1 MKRIG
6 RYILA
11 EKNLFRKIEL
21 VYYLKNKKD
30 LFFDNSVLL
39 KLELAN
45 MFINSMCL
53 DVDKNTVLTAC
64 LVYSLNKVDTAYEK
78 ERIKLKKRDD
88 YNFLKSIGFTEKFC
102 NICMEYNRVNQ
113 PEMYERTKEGDVLEL
128 VENFGG
134 LLLHR
139 ENRLAF
145 NVSDAIDLLEN
156 KILAKRKN
164 RFLEDFKFFISVM
177 ESTSKEGVITRLQ
190 KKINKLKRNDVSA
203 GMRAVYD
210 NKDVIKNIFL
220 GSDIELFEEQ
230 VKFFKLMKIARAKT
244 IELIKY
250 NQKMRKK
257 GINLEEGLF
266 IK

>member
-6 RYILA
+6 RYITA

-53 DVDKNTVLTAC
+53 DVDKNIVLTAC
-64 LVYSLNKVDTAYEK
+64 LVYALNKVDTVYEK
-78 ERIKLKKRDD
+78 ERIKLKKKDD
-88 YNFLKSIGFTEKFC
+88 YDFLKSIGFTESFC
-102 NICMEYNRVNQ
+102 KICMEYNRVNE
-113 PEMYERTKEGDVLEL
+113 PENYERSKEGDVLEL

-139 ENRLAF
+139 ENRLAY

-156 KILAKRKN
+156 KILLGKNN
-164 RFLEDFKFFISVM
+164 RFLGEFKFFVDVM
-177 ESTSKEGVITRLQ
+177 ESASKDGIITALQ
-190 KKINKLKRNDVSA
+190 KRVNKLERKDVSA
-203 GMRAVYD
+203 GMRAIYD
-210 NKDVIKNIFL
+210 NKDRIQNIFL

-230 VKFFKLMKIARAKT
+230 VNYFKIMKIARAKT
-244 IELIKY
+244 IELVRY
-250 NQKMRKK
+250 NQRMRKK